1 MLERLNTYCWGLITG
16 IVICLLNGWVS
27 CHRTT
32 DKEVI
37 TITDTLVL
45 TDTIIKMQPK
55 PYKVTIIDTIYLPQ
69 QTQQPQQPQK
79 PQKPQKPQYDTLI
92 RQEVTYKD
100 STYTAVVGGI
110 EPYLKSIEIYPKTIY
125 VYNNTTTTIKV
136 RSRFGLGVQAGYG
149 YGKNGLQPYV
159 GVGVQYNLIQW

>member
-1 MLERLNTYCWGLITG
+1 MLGLITG

-45 TDTIIKMQPK
+45 TDTIVKMQPK

-69 QTQQPQQPQK
+69 QPQQPQK
-79 PQKPQKPQYDTLI
+79 PQQPQYDTLI
-92 RQEVTYKD
+92 RQEITYKD

-125 VYNNTTTTIKV
+125 VNNNTTTTIKV

-149 YGKNGLQPYV
+149 LSRNGLQPYV
-159 GVGVQYNLIQW
+159 GVGVQYNFFQW

>member
-1 MLERLNTYCWGLITG
+1 MDRIKYILLGVIAG
-16 IVICLLNGWVS
+16 IVICLLNGWTS

-45 TDTIIKMQPK
+45 TDTIIKFQPK

-69 QTQQPQQPQK
+69 QPQQPQQ
-79 PQKPQKPQYDTLI
+79 PQYDTLI
-92 RQEVTYKD
+92 RQEVIYKD
-100 STYTAVVGGI
+100 STYMAVVGGI

-125 VYNNTTTTIKV
+125 VNNNTTTTIKV

-149 YGKNGLQPYV
+149 YGRNGLQPYV
-159 GVGVQYNLIQW
+159 GVGVQYNFFHW

>member
-1 MLERLNTYCWGLITG
+1 MMERIKYILLGVIAG

-45 TDTIIKMQPK
+45 TDTIVKMQPK

-69 QTQQPQQPQK
+69 QPQQPQI
-79 PQKPQKPQYDTLI
+79 DTLI
-92 RQEVTYKD
+92 RQEVIYKD
-100 STYTAVVGGI
+100 STYIAVVGGI

-125 VYNNTTTTIKV
+125 VNNNTTTTIKV

-149 YGKNGLQPYV
+149 LSRNGLQPYI

>member
-1 MLERLNTYCWGLITG
+1 MLGVIAGL
-16 IVICLLNGWVS
+16 VIYFINGWVS

-45 TDTIIKMQPK
+45 TDTIIKFQPK

-69 QTQQPQQPQK
+69 QPQNPQQPQI
-79 PQKPQKPQYDTLI
+79 DTLI
-92 RQEVTYKD
+92 RQEITYKD

-125 VYNNTTTTIKV
+125 VNNNTTTTIKV

-149 YGKNGLQPYV
+149 LSRNGLQPYI
-159 GVGVQYNLIQW
+159 GIGVQYNFMQW

>member
-1 MLERLNTYCWGLITG
+1 MLGLITG

-45 TDTIIKMQPK
+45 TDTIIKFQPK

-69 QTQQPQQPQK
+69 QPQQPQI
-79 PQKPQKPQYDTLI
+79 DTLI
-92 RQEVTYKD
+92 RKEVTYKD

-125 VYNNTTTTIKV
+125 VNNNTTTTIKV

-149 YGKNGLQPYV
+149 YGRNGLQPYV
-159 GVGVQYNLIQW
+159 GVGVQYNFIQW

>member
-1 MLERLNTYCWGLITG
+1 MLEKLNTYCWGLITG
-16 IVICLLNGWVS
+16 IVICLLNGLAS

-69 QTQQPQQPQK
+69 K

-92 RQEVTYKD
+92 RQEITYKD
-100 STYTAVVGGI
+100 STYMAVVGGI

-125 VYNNTTTTIKV
+125 VNNNTTTTIKV

-149 YGKNGLQPYV
+149 YGRNGLQPYV
-159 GVGVQYNLIQW
+159 GVGVQYNFFQW

>member
-1 MLERLNTYCWGLITG
+1 MERIKYILLGVIAG
-16 IVICLLNGWVS
+16 MVICLLNGWAS

-45 TDTIIKMQPK
+45 TDTIIKFQPK
-55 PYKVTIIDTIYLPQ
+55 PYKVTIIDTIYIP
-69 QTQQPQQPQK
+69 QQPQQPQQ
-79 PQKPQKPQYDTLI
+79 PQIDTLI
-92 RQEVTYKD
+92 RKEVTYKD

-125 VYNNTTTTIKV
+125 VNNNTTTTIKV

-149 YGKNGLQPYV
+149 YGRNGLQPYS

>member
-1 MLERLNTYCWGLITG
+1 MDRIKYILLGVIAG
-16 IVICLLNGWVS
+16 MVICLLNGWAS

-45 TDTIIKMQPK
+45 TDTIVKMQPK

-69 QTQQPQQPQK
+69 QPQQDTLKQPQI
-79 PQKPQKPQYDTLI
+79 DTLI
-92 RQEVTYKD
+92 RQEITYKD

-125 VYNNTTTTIKV
+125 VNNNTTTTIKV

-149 YGKNGLQPYV
+149 YGRNGLQPYV
-159 GVGVQYNLIQW
+159 GVGVQYNFFQW

>member
-1 MLERLNTYCWGLITG
+1 MLGLITG
-16 IVICLLNGWVS
+16 IVICLLNGWAS

-45 TDTIIKMQPK
+45 TDTIIKFQPK

-69 QTQQPQQPQK
+69 QPQQPQQ
-79 PQKPQKPQYDTLI
+79 DTLI
-92 RQEVTYKD
+92 RKEVTYKD
-100 STYTAVVGGI
+100 STYMAVVGGI

-125 VYNNTTTTIKV
+125 VNNNTTTTIKV

-149 YGKNGLQPYV
+149 LSRNGLQPYV

>member
-1 MLERLNTYCWGLITG
+1 MLGVIAGL
-16 IVICLLNGWVS
+16 VICLLNGWAS

-37 TITDTLVL
+37 TIIDTLVL

-69 QTQQPQQPQK
+69 QPQQPQQPQI
-79 PQKPQKPQYDTLI
+79 DTLI
-92 RQEVTYKD
+92 RQEITYKD

-125 VYNNTTTTIKV
+125 VNNNTTTTIKV

-149 YGKNGLQPYV
+149 YGRSGLQPYV

>member
-1 MLERLNTYCWGLITG
+1 MDRIKYILLGVIAG
-16 IVICLLNGWVS
+16 IVICLLNGWAS

-37 TITDTLVL
+37 TVTDTLVL
-45 TDTIIKMQPK
+45 TDTIIKFQPK

-69 QTQQPQQPQK
+69 QPQQPQK
-79 PQKPQKPQYDTLI
+79 PQQPQIDTLI
-92 RQEVTYKD
+92 RQEVIYKD
-100 STYTAVVGGI
+100 STYMAVVGGI

-125 VYNNTTTTIKV
+125 VNNNTTTTIKV

-149 YGKNGLQPYV
+149 YGRNGLQPYV
-159 GVGVQYNLIQW
+159 GVGVQYNFFQW

>member
-1 MLERLNTYCWGLITG
+1 MERIKYILLGVIAG
-16 IVICLLNGWVS
+16 IVICLLNGWAS

-45 TDTIIKMQPK
+45 TDTIIKFQPK

-69 QTQQPQQPQK
+69 QPQQPQQ
-79 PQKPQKPQYDTLI
+79 PQYDTLI
-92 RQEVTYKD
+92 RQEVIYKD

-125 VYNNTTTTIKV
+125 VNNNTTTTIKV

-149 YGKNGLQPYV
+149 YGRNGLQPYI
-159 GVGVQYNLIQW
+159 GVGIQYNLIQW

>member
-1 MLERLNTYCWGLITG
+1 MDRIKYILLGVIAG
-16 IVICLLNGWVS
+16 MVICLLNGWAS

-55 PYKVTIIDTIYLPQ
+55 PYKVTIIDTIYI
-69 QTQQPQQPQK
+69 PQQPQK
-79 PQKPQKPQYDTLI
+79 PQQPQIDTLI
-92 RQEVTYKD
+92 RQEVIYKD
-100 STYTAVVGGI
+100 STYMAVVGGI

-125 VYNNTTTTIKV
+125 VNNNTTTTIKV

-149 YGKNGLQPYV
+149 YGRNGLQPYV

>member
-1 MLERLNTYCWGLITG
+1 MMERIKYILLGVIAG

-45 TDTIIKMQPK
+45 TDTIIKFQPK

-69 QTQQPQQPQK
+69 QPQQPQQ
-79 PQKPQKPQYDTLI
+79 PQKPQYDTLI
-92 RQEVTYKD
+92 RQEVIYKD
-100 STYTAVVGGI
+100 STYMAVVGGI

-125 VYNNTTTTIKV
+125 VNNNTTTTIKV
-136 RSRFGLGVQAGYG
+136 RSRFGLGVQVGYG
-149 YGKNGLQPYV
+149 LSRNGLQPYV

>member
-1 MLERLNTYCWGLITG
+1 MLGVIAGL
-16 IVICLLNGWVS
+16 VIFLLNGLAS

-45 TDTIIKMQPK
+45 TDTIIKFQPK

-69 QTQQPQQPQK
+69 QPQQPQI
-79 PQKPQKPQYDTLI
+79 DTLI

-125 VYNNTTTTIKV
+125 VNNNTTTTIKV
-136 RSRFGLGVQAGYG
+136 HSRFGLGVQAGYG
-149 YGKNGLQPYV
+149 YGRNGLQPYI
-159 GVGVQYNLIQW
+159 GVGVQYNFIQW

>member
-1 MLERLNTYCWGLITG
+1 MMKRIKYILLGVIAG
-16 IVICLLNGWVS
+16 IVICLLNGWAS

-45 TDTIIKMQPK
+45 TDTIIKFQPK

-69 QTQQPQQPQK
+69 QPQK
-79 PQKPQKPQYDTLI
+79 PQKPQQPQIDTLI
-92 RQEVTYKD
+92 RQEVIYKD

-125 VYNNTTTTIKV
+125 VNNNTTTTIKV
-136 RSRFGLGVQAGYG
+136 RSRFGLGVQVGYG
-149 YGKNGLQPYV
+149 LSRNRLQPYV
-159 GVGVQYNLIQW
+159 GIGVQYNLIQW

>member
-1 MLERLNTYCWGLITG
+1 MERVKYILLGV
-16 IVICLLNGWVS
+16 IVSLVIYFINGWVLL
-27 CHRTT
+27 HRTIN
-32 DKEVI
+32 KEVI

-45 TDTIIKMQPK
+45 TDTIIKFQPK

-69 QTQQPQQPQK
+69 QPQQPQQ
-79 PQKPQKPQYDTLI
+79 PQYDTLI
-92 RQEVTYKD
+92 RQEVIYKD
-100 STYTAVVGGI
+100 STYMAVVGGI

-125 VYNNTTTTIKV
+125 VNNNTTTTIKV

-149 YGKNGLQPYV
+149 LSRNGLQPYV

>member
-1 MLERLNTYCWGLITG
+1 MERIKYILLGVIVG
-16 IVICLLNGWVS
+16 MVICLLNGLVS

-45 TDTIIKMQPK
+45 TDTIIKFQPK

-69 QTQQPQQPQK
+69 QPQQ

-92 RQEVTYKD
+92 RQEVIYKD

-125 VYNNTTTTIKV
+125 VNNNTTTTIKV

-149 YGKNGLQPYV
+149 YGRNGLQPYV

>member
-1 MLERLNTYCWGLITG
+1 MLGVIAG
-16 IVICLLNGWVS
+16 IVIYFINGWVS

-32 DKEVI
+32 DKKVI

-45 TDTIIKMQPK
+45 TVTIIKFQPK

-69 QTQQPQQPQK
+69 QPQK
-79 PQKPQKPQYDTLI
+79 PQKPQQPQIDTLI
-92 RQEVTYKD
+92 RQEVIYKD
-100 STYTAVVGGI
+100 STYMAVVGGI

-125 VYNNTTTTIKV
+125 VNNNTTTTIKV
-136 RSRFGLGVQAGYG
+136 HSRFGLGVQAGYG
-149 YGKNGLQPYV
+149 LSRNGLQPYV

>member
-1 MLERLNTYCWGLITG
+1 MERIKYILLGVIAGL
-16 IVICLLNGWVS
+16 VICFINGWAS

-55 PYKVTIIDTIYLPQ
+55 PYKITIIDTIYLPQ
-69 QTQQPQQPQK
+69 QPQQPQK
-79 PQKPQKPQYDTLI
+79 PQIDTLI
-92 RQEVTYKD
+92 RQEVIYKD
-100 STYTAVVGGI
+100 STYMAVVGGI

-125 VYNNTTTTIKV
+125 VNNNTTTTIKV
-136 RSRFGLGVQAGYG
+136 RSHFGLGVQAGYG
-149 YGKNGLQPYV
+149 YGRNGLQPYV
-159 GVGVQYNLIQW
+159 GIGVQYNLIQW

>member
-1 MLERLNTYCWGLITG
+1 MDRIKYILLGVIAG
-16 IVICLLNGWVS
+16 MVICLLNGWAS

-45 TDTIIKMQPK
+45 TDTIVKMQPK
-55 PYKVTIIDTIYLPQ
+55 PYKVTIIDTIYL
-69 QTQQPQQPQK
+69 PQQPQK

-92 RQEVTYKD
+92 RQEVIYKD
-100 STYTAVVGGI
+100 STYMAVVGGI

-125 VYNNTTTTIKV
+125 VNNNTTTTIKV

-149 YGKNGLQPYV
+149 YGRNGLQPYV
-159 GVGVQYNLIQW
+159 GVGVQYNFMQW

>member
-1 MLERLNTYCWGLITG
+1 MMKRIKYILLGVIAG

-27 CHRTT
+27 CHRTA

-45 TDTIIKMQPK
+45 TDTIVKMQPK

-69 QTQQPQQPQK
+69 RPQQPQI
-79 PQKPQKPQYDTLI
+79 DTLI

-125 VYNNTTTTIKV
+125 VNNNTTTTIKV

-149 YGKNGLQPYV
+149 YGRNGLQPYV
-159 GVGVQYNLIQW
+159 GIGVQYNLIQW

>member
-1 MLERLNTYCWGLITG
+1 MKRIKYILLGVIAG
-16 IVICLLNGWVS
+16 MVICLLNGWAS

-45 TDTIIKMQPK
+45 TDTIIKFQPK

-69 QTQQPQQPQK
+69 QPQK
-79 PQKPQKPQYDTLI
+79 PQKPQIDTLI
-92 RQEVTYKD
+92 RQEVIYKD
-100 STYTAVVGGI
+100 STYMAVVGGI

-125 VYNNTTTTIKV
+125 VNNNTTTTIKV

-149 YGKNGLQPYV
+149 YGRNGLQPYI

>member
-1 MLERLNTYCWGLITG
+1 MERIKYILLGLITG
-16 IVICLLNGWVS
+16 IVICLLNGSAS

-45 TDTIIKMQPK
+45 TDTIIKFQPK

-69 QTQQPQQPQK
+69 QPQQPQQ
-79 PQKPQKPQYDTLI
+79 PQYDTLI
-92 RQEVTYKD
+92 RQEVIYKD
-100 STYTAVVGGI
+100 STYMAVVGGI

-125 VYNNTTTTIKV
+125 VNNNTTTPIKV

-149 YGKNGLQPYV
+149 YGRNGLQPYV

>member
-1 MLERLNTYCWGLITG
+1 MERVKYILLGLITG
-16 IVICLLNGWVS
+16 IVICLLNGWAS

-45 TDTIIKMQPK
+45 TDTIIKFQPK

-69 QTQQPQQPQK
+69 PPQK
-79 PQKPQKPQYDTLI
+79 PQKPQQPQIDTLI
-92 RQEVTYKD
+92 RQEVIYKD
-100 STYTAVVGGI
+100 STYMAVVGGI

-125 VYNNTTTTIKV
+125 VNNNTTTTIKV

-149 YGKNGLQPYV
+149 YGRNGLQPYI

>member
-1 MLERLNTYCWGLITG
+1 MERIKYILLGVIAG
-16 IVICLLNGWVS
+16 IVICLLNGWAS

-45 TDTIIKMQPK
+45 TDTIIKFQPK
-55 PYKVTIIDTIYLPQ
+55 PYKITIIDTIYLPQ
-69 QTQQPQQPQK
+69 QPQQ
-79 PQKPQKPQYDTLI
+79 DTLI
-92 RQEVTYKD
+92 RQEITYKD

-110 EPYLKSIEIYPKTIY
+110 EPYLKSIEIYPKTIS
-125 VYNNTTTTIKV
+125 VNNNTTTTIKV

-149 YGKNGLQPYV
+149 YGRNGLQPYV

>member
-1 MLERLNTYCWGLITG
+1 MERIKYILLGVIAG
-16 IVICLLNGWVS
+16 IVICLLNGWAS

-45 TDTIIKMQPK
+45 TDTIIKFQPK

-69 QTQQPQQPQK
+69 QPQQPQQ

-92 RQEVTYKD
+92 RQEGIYKD
-100 STYTAVVGGI
+100 STYMAVVGGI

-125 VYNNTTTTIKV
+125 VNNNTTTTIKV

-149 YGKNGLQPYV
+149 LSRNGLQPYV
-159 GVGVQYNLIQW
+159 GVGVQYNFFQW

>member
-1 MLERLNTYCWGLITG
+1 MMDRIKYILLGVIAG
-16 IVICLLNGWVS
+16 IVIYLLNGWAS

-45 TDTIIKMQPK
+45 TDTIIKFQPK

-69 QTQQPQQPQK
+69 QPQQPQQPQI
-79 PQKPQKPQYDTLI
+79 DTLI
-92 RQEVTYKD
+92 RQEVIYKD

-125 VYNNTTTTIKV
+125 VNNNTTTTIKV

-149 YGKNGLQPYV
+149 YGRNGLQPYV
-159 GVGVQYNLIQW
+159 GVGVQYNFFQW

>member
-1 MLERLNTYCWGLITG
+1 MLGVIVG
-16 IVICLLNGWVS
+16 IVIYFINGLAS

-45 TDTIIKMQPK
+45 TDTIVKMQPK

-69 QTQQPQQPQK
+69 QPQKPQQPQQPQI
-79 PQKPQKPQYDTLI
+79 DTLI
-92 RQEVTYKD
+92 RQEVIYKD
-100 STYTAVVGGI
+100 STYMAVVGGI

-125 VYNNTTTTIKV
+125 VNNNTTTTIKV

-149 YGKNGLQPYV
+149 LSRNGLQPYV
-159 GVGVQYNLIQW
+159 GVGVQYNFFQW

>member
-1 MLERLNTYCWGLITG
+1 MLDRLITYLLG
-16 IVICLLNGWVS
+16 FVTCIVICLLNGWVS

-45 TDTIIKMQPK
+45 TDTIIKFQPK

-69 QTQQPQQPQK
+69 QPQTPQQPQI
-79 PQKPQKPQYDTLI
+79 DTLI
-92 RQEVTYKD
+92 RQEVIYKD
-100 STYTAVVGGI
+100 STYMAVVGGI

-125 VYNNTTTTIKV
+125 VNNNTTTTIKV

-149 YGKNGLQPYV
+149 YGRNGLQPYV
-159 GVGVQYNLIQW
+159 GMGVQYNLIQW

>member
-1 MLERLNTYCWGLITG
+1 MKRIKYILLGVIAVL
-16 IVICLLNGWVS
+16 VICFINGWTS

-45 TDTIIKMQPK
+45 TDTIIKFQPK

-69 QTQQPQQPQK
+69 QPQQPQK
-79 PQKPQKPQYDTLI
+79 PQKPQIDTLI
-92 RQEVTYKD
+92 RQEVIYKD
-100 STYTAVVGGI
+100 STYMAVVGGI

-125 VYNNTTTTIKV
+125 VNNNTTTTIKV

-149 YGKNGLQPYV
+149 YGRNGLQPYV
-159 GVGVQYNLIQW
+159 GIGVQYNLIQW

>member
-1 MLERLNTYCWGLITG
+1 MERIKYILLGVIAG
-16 IVICLLNGWVS
+16 IVIYFINGWAS

-45 TDTIIKMQPK
+45 TDTIVKMQPK

-69 QTQQPQQPQK
+69 KPQQPQQPQI
-79 PQKPQKPQYDTLI
+79 DTLI
-92 RQEVTYKD
+92 RQEVIYKD
-100 STYTAVVGGI
+100 STYMAVVGGI

-125 VYNNTTTTIKV
+125 VNNNTTTTIKV

-149 YGKNGLQPYV
+149 YGMNGLQPYV

>member
-1 MLERLNTYCWGLITG
+1 MKRIKYILLGVIAG

-45 TDTIIKMQPK
+45 TDTIVKMQPK

-69 QTQQPQQPQK
+69 QPQQPQQPQI
-79 PQKPQKPQYDTLI
+79 DTLI

-125 VYNNTTTTIKV
+125 VNNNTTTTIKV

-149 YGKNGLQPYV
+149 YGRNGLQPYV

>member
-1 MLERLNTYCWGLITG
+1 MKRIKYILLGVIAG
-16 IVICLLNGWVS
+16 MVICLLNGWAS
-27 CHRTT
+27 CHRTIN
-32 DKEVI
+32 KEVI

-45 TDTIIKMQPK
+45 TDTIIKFQPK

-69 QTQQPQQPQK
+69 RPQQPQQPQI
-79 PQKPQKPQYDTLI
+79 DTLI
-92 RQEVTYKD
+92 RQEITYKD

-125 VYNNTTTTIKV
+125 VNNNTTTTIKV

-149 YGKNGLQPYV
+149 LSRNGLQPYV
-159 GVGVQYNLIQW
+159 GVGVQYNFFQW

>member
-32 DKEVI
+32 DKEII

-45 TDTIIKMQPK
+45 TDTIIKFQPK

-69 QTQQPQQPQK
+69 QPQQPQI
-79 PQKPQKPQYDTLI
+79 DTLI

-125 VYNNTTTTIKV
+125 VNNNTTTTIKV

-149 YGKNGLQPYV
+149 YGRNGLQPYI
-159 GVGVQYNLIQW
+159 GIGVQYNFMQW

>member
-1 MLERLNTYCWGLITG
+1 MERIKYILLGVIAG
-16 IVICLLNGWVS
+16 IVICLLSGWAS

-45 TDTIIKMQPK
+45 TDTIIKFKPK

-69 QTQQPQQPQK
+69 K
-79 PQKPQKPQYDTLI
+79 PQKPQKPQIDTLI
-92 RQEVTYKD
+92 RQEVIYKD
-100 STYTAVVGGI
+100 STYMAVVGGI

-125 VYNNTTTTIKV
+125 VNNNTNTTIKV

-149 YGKNGLQPYV
+149 YSRNGLQPYV

>member
-1 MLERLNTYCWGLITG
+1 MMKRIRYILLGVIAGL
-16 IVICLLNGWVS
+16 VIYFINSWVS

-45 TDTIIKMQPK
+45 TDTIVKMQPK

-69 QTQQPQQPQK
+69 QPQQPQQPQK
-79 PQKPQKPQYDTLI
+79 PQIDTLI
-92 RQEVTYKD
+92 RQEVIYKD
-100 STYTAVVGGI
+100 STYMAVVGGI

-125 VYNNTTTTIKV
+125 VNNNTTTTIKV

-149 YGKNGLQPYV
+149 YGRNGLQPYV

>member
-1 MLERLNTYCWGLITG
+1 MERVKYILLGLITG

-45 TDTIIKMQPK
+45 TDTIIKFQPK

-69 QTQQPQQPQK
+69 QPQQPQQPQI
-79 PQKPQKPQYDTLI
+79 DTLI
-92 RQEVTYKD
+92 RQEITYKD

-125 VYNNTTTTIKV
+125 VNNNTTTTIKV

-149 YGKNGLQPYV
+149 YGRNGLQPYV